1 MKGCKK
7 YRELKFLVAEGT
19 ASSRQIAFVEN
30 HESRCDDCRA
40 EMSTFVGALNLLR
53 NAQFEP
59 TTSPTFE
66 SRLLR
71 RWHVEVRNRR
81 VTFWLPVMA
90 GAFAAAFA
98 LLAVLQ
104 ILLAGPVADPL
115 DLEGH
120 EANMSSSSQPSI
132 PAFQETSDSLPTQ

>member
-7 YRELKFLVAEGT
+7 YRELKFLVADGT
-19 ASSRQIAFVEN
+19 ASSRQIAFVED
-30 HESRCDDCRA
+30 HESRCADCSA
-40 EMSTFVGALNLLR
+40 EMHTFVGALNLLR
-53 NAQFEP
+53 DAQFEP
-59 TTSPTFE
+59 ATSPTFE

-71 RWHVEVRNRR
+71 RWRVEVRNRR

-104 ILLAGPVADPL
+104 ILLSAPAVDPL
-115 DLEGH
+115 DLEGR
-120 EANMSSSSQPSI
+120 EASLSSSSQPTI
-132 PAFQETSDSLPTQ
+132 PAFEETSDPPSTQ